1 MTRRMTVLITLALAL
16 FASSGCSGLKERLTP
31 PPKIVTQEAT
41 RAASDAQVSGELDES
56 TPSDLP
62 LWPGAKVVDSTTTDD
77 AYSLTLTTAE
87 KFTDVLNGVAAG
99 FEEAGWSV
107 AVDESG
113 EPGGRSAILQISRES
128 EEGFVTLTEIES
140 GLTQIDYVVAS
151 SAMQ

>member
-1 MTRRMTVLITLALAL
+1 MIRRMTVLIALALAL
-16 FASSGCSGLKERLTP
+16 LPSSGCSGLKERLTP

-41 RAASDAQVSGELDES
+41 RAASGAPVSGELDES

-87 KFTDVLNGVAAG
+87 KFADVLNGVAAG
-99 FEEAGWSV
+99 FEDSGWSI
-107 AVDESG
+107 AVEESG
-113 EPGGRSAILQISRES
+113 DQGARSAILQITRES
-128 EEGFVTLTEIES
+128 EEGFITLTEIEG

-151 SAMQ
+151 SATQ

>member
-1 MTRRMTVLITLALAL
+1 MNRRMTVLIALALAL
-16 FASSGCSGLKERLTP
+16 LASSGCAGLQERFTP

-77 AYSLTLTTAE
+77 AYSLTLTAAE
-87 KFTDVLNGVAAG
+87 KFADVLNGVAAG
-99 FEEAGWSV
+99 FEDAGWSV
-107 AVDESG
+107 AVEESG
-113 EPGGRSAILQISRES
+113 EQGARSAILQVSREE
-128 EEGFVTLTEIES
+128 EEGLVTLTEIES

-151 SAMQ
+151 SAL